1 MIPENRAR
9 HAYDGEAR
17 LPGASRDAALH
28 DQLFLYAEDIQ
39 VLLDSNNELTRR
51 HRALRESGESAM
63 QGQAALEGLI
73 QATKD
78 IYLLTDGAGIIL
90 QSNAA
95 ATTFAPAQK
104 ILGSSLAE
112 LVAASH
118 LAAYARLLDELGR
131 GAETSPQGLELCLK
145 KSALPKG
152 GDVRI
157 VEVNAIPVRA
167 EGDLRAIHWLI
178 RDVTHIREVEYDS
191 KIFSLV
197 LGSSVEGVLIT
208 DCAGDI
214 LAVNAAFTRITGY
227 SADEVIGRNPRLL
240 SSGLHDRSF
249 YEKMWDSMR
258 AEGMW
263 QGQIIDRR
271 KNGELYTA
279 WVTMTAVPDS
289 EGKFLSYIAVFADL
303 TRLLEAENLL
313 SHMTHHDA
321 LTRLPNRQLLQE
333 RLQQMIKLARHRGEA
348 FALLLVDLDRLRQ
361 AYASFG
367 HAAGDLLMQEVAGRL
382 SASIGEVD
390 TLARFPGDRFVILA
404 PGSSSDADIS
414 LVAEKLLAAIAR
426 PLLIEGHSPG
436 IGANIGCVR
445 YPEHGEDVEAL
456 LEHADVA
463 LCQAKQRGANTRAIY
478 RTDGQSPA

>member
-1 MIPENRAR
+1 MARRA
-9 HAYDGEAR
+9 YEGEVR
-17 LPGASRDAALH
+17 LPGASRQAALH
-28 DQLFLYAEDIQ
+28 DQLFRYAEDIQ
-39 VLLDSNNELTRR
+39 VLLGSNNELTRR

-73 QATKD
+73 QSTKD

-90 QSNAA
+90 QCNAA
-95 ATTFAPAQK
+95 ATTFAPALK

-131 GAETSPQGLELCLK
+131 GAEASPQGLELCLK
-145 KSALPKG
+145 KSALPEG
-152 GDVRI
+152 GDVRFVDVRF

-271 KNGELYTA
+271 KNGELYTT
-279 WVTMTAVPDS
+279 WITLTAVPDS

-361 AYASFG
+361 VYGSFG

-382 SASIGEVD
+382 CASIGEVD

-404 PGSSSDADIS
+404 PGLSSDADIS

-445 YPEHGEDVEAL
+445 YPEHGEDVDAL